1 MKEIDNFVVV
11 DKRKLK
17 DKIDKL
23 KLVRDSAMQDGTL
36 ETAQWLQGSIDS
48 IKFVLSESLEIKD
61 MLTDAFD
68 KGWEKCGKYNANY
81 NVSLEEYLNQ
91 VKITQQV

>member
-1 MKEIDNFVVV
+1 
-11 DKRKLK
+11 
-17 DKIDKL
+17 
-23 KLVRDSAMQDGTL
+23 
-36 ETAQWLQGSIDS
+36 
-48 IKFVLSESLEIKD
+48 

-68 KGWEKCGKYNANY
+68 KGWERCGQYNANY

>member
-1 MKEIDNFVVV
+1 MKEIDNFVVI
-11 DKRKLK
+11 DKRELK
-17 DKIDKL
+17 YKIDKL
-23 KLVRDSAMQDGTL
+23 KVLRDRVIQE
-36 ETAQWLQGSIDS
+36 ETFEIAQWIQGRIDS
-48 IKFVLSESLEIKD
+48 MKFVLSESSEIKD

-68 KGWEKCGKYNANY
+68 KGWERCGQYNVNY

>member
-1 MKEIDNFVVV
+1 MKEIDNFVVI
-11 DKRKLK
+11 DKRELK
-17 DKIDKL
+17 YKIDKL
-23 KLVRDSAMQDGTL
+23 KVLRDRAIQE
-36 ETAQWLQGSIDS
+36 ETFEIAQWIQGRIDS
-48 IKFVLSESLEIKD
+48 MKFVLSESSEIKD

-68 KGWEKCGKYNANY
+68 KGWERCGQYNANY